1 MLATLGSIRGVAV
14 LIAPSISLHD
24 GPQALVGRTTLR
36 PSRGGFT
43 AWTDILVDRSRPV
56 LTVEALGHE
65 FGHVAEAACLGQFG
79 SMSELRTALRRRA
92 DRLTSR
98 TGNDVF
104 ETPFPVAIG
113 KVIVREWQGSRP
125 SESRFDALV
134 SQFGLSR
141 CRTGGMV
148 AGR

>member
-92 DRLTSR
+92 DRLTPQA
-98 TGNDVF
+98 GNELF
-104 ETPFPVAIG
+104 ETAFPYAVG
-113 KVIVREWQGSRP
+113 KAVVNEWQRNRP
-125 SESRFDALV
+125 EESRFDDLARR
-134 SQFGLSR
+134 FGLTR
-141 CRTGGMV
+141 CRTGG
-148 AGR
+148 ALATR